1 MTKILRDELR
11 ENGIIELRPMNRGYR
26 LVGSE
31 EELASKLLNNNVA
44 CTGRS
49 LSNNND
55 IFNIALKVSEWIKH
69 TDFAKK
75 NGAKKL
81 F

>member
-44 CTGRS
+44 GTGRC

-75 NGAKKL
+75 NVAKKL